1 MLHWEEHRLACLDR
15 LQRLRREA
23 DAKHL
28 ALQLRGQRQRR
39 RRRLAL
45 AAGLDRLLRA
55 RRQAAGRGAGA

>member
-1 MLHWEEHRLACLDR
+1 MLHWEEHRLACHDR

-23 DAKHL
+23 DGHYL
-28 ALQLRGQRQRR
+28 AQLRRQRQRR

>member
-1 MLHWEEHRLACLDR
+1 MLHWEEHRLACHDR

-23 DAKHL
+23 DTHHL
-28 ALQLRGQRQRR
+28 AQRRGQRQRR

>member
-1 MLHWEEHRLACLDR
+1 MLHWEEHQLACHDR

-23 DAKHL
+23 DAQHL
-28 ALQLRGQRQRR
+28 ALQLRGQRRR

-55 RRQAAGRGAGA
+55 RRQADGRGAGA

>member
-1 MLHWEEHRLACLDR
+1 MLHWEEHRLACHDR

-23 DAKHL
+23 DAHYL
-28 ALQLRGQRQRR
+28 AQLRRQRQRR

>member
-1 MLHWEEHRLACLDR
+1 MLHWEEHRLACHDR

-23 DAKHL
+23 DAHYL
-28 ALQLRGQRQRR
+28 AQLRGQRQRR

-45 AAGLDRLLRA
+45 AARLDRLLRA